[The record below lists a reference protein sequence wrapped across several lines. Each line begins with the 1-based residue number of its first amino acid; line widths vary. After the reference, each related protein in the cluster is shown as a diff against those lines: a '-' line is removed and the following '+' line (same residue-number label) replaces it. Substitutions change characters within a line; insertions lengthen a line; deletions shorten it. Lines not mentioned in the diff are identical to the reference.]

1 MNMKEKK
8 TYETPSMEATAVVL
22 EGIVCVS
29 NDEPTVEAS
38 RNGYTYESSEAW

>member
-1 MNMKEKK
+1 
-8 TYETPSMEATAVVL
+8 MEATAVVL

-38 RNGYTYESSEAW
+38 RNGYTRLLSVDVDTDN